1 MQKGCGCEVIGSRQK
16 RTRTRKKKRPG
27 RIILLGIVLVGAGWG
42 AWQFL
47 PNFSHEEPEW
57 IGQKKPVFIEGQ
69 WSGYTARG
77 SGDTLKLP
85 LPLVREQINAYA
97 YGDPDGE
104 TAILTT
110 PSELLVMTQG
120 DEQAR
125 LNGESY
131 ALGSSLEESDGML
144 YIPVEPLEQLYG
156 IQIAEES
163 PDGSVIVLKAGNEF
177 RTGSATDGGL
187 FSSPKLRS
195 DHTIKAPAVADLEDG
210 TPLRIWSEQDG
221 WLYAQTDEGRS
232 GYIPA
237 DEVKI
242 GGEEKVP
249 VLEVAET
256 AAAKEW
262 SDKKINLAWEAVYER
277 KPSPDVIEEMQG
289 INVVSPTWFELKDSA
304 GNVKSKADSAYV
316 GRAHNRDKQVWG
328 LFSNSFEADW
338 TRDMLSD
345 YSTRAVAIRQ
355 VLDYAAEYK
364 LDGINLDFENV
375 YTEDKEP
382 FVEFVREFTV
392 QAHQAGLIVSVDV
405 TPKSNSEMWS
415 AFLDRRA
422 LGETVDFMMVM
433 AYDEHWA
440 SSPNAGSVA
449 SLPWVETS
457 VTRILEEDNVPASKL
472 VLGIPLYTRVWT
484 ETEENGETKVSSSA
498 IGMESSQRL
507 LTENGAK
514 QELLED
520 IGQNYAEYEDK
531 EDGTKKRVW
540 LEDGGSLARRIEL
553 AKKHE
558 LAGVASW
565 TRSFASAEAWKVL
578 RTINEK

>member
-1 MQKGCGCEVIGSRQK
+1 MIGSRQK

-27 RIILLGIVLVGAGWG
+27 RIILLGIVIVGAGWG

-47 PNFSHEEPEW
+47 PSFSHEEPEW
-57 IGQKKPVFIEGQ
+57 IGQQKPIFIEGQ

-77 SGDTLKLP
+77 SGDSLKLP

-110 PSELLVMTQG
+110 PGELLVMTQG
-120 DEQAR
+120 KEQAE
-125 LNGESY
+125 LNGDSY
-131 ALGSSLEESDGML
+131 ALGSSLEKVDDVL

-163 PDGSVIVLKAGNEF
+163 PEGSVIVLKAGNEF
-177 RTGSATDGGL
+177 RTGTAADGGL

-195 DHTIKAPAVADLEDG
+195 DRTIKSPAIADLEDG
-210 TPLRIWSEQDG
+210 MPLRIWNEQDG
-221 WLYAQTDEGRS
+221 WLYAQTEEGRS

-237 DEVKI
+237 SEVKI
-242 GGEEKVP
+242 GNEEKVP
-249 VLEVAET
+249 AIEVAET

-262 SDKKINLAWEAVYER
+262 SNKKINLAWEAVYER
-277 KPSPDVIEEMQG
+277 KANPDVIEEMQG
-289 INVVSPTWFELKDSA
+289 INVVSPTWFELEDGA
-304 GNVKSKADSAYV
+304 GNVKNKADSAYV

-345 YSTRAVAIRQ
+345 YATRAVAIRQ

-392 QAHQAGLIVSVDV
+392 QAHKVGLTVSVDV
-405 TPKSNSEMWS
+405 TPKSNTEMWS

-457 VTRILEEDNVPASKL
+457 VQRILEEDAVPASKL

-498 IGMESSQRL
+498 VGMETSQRL
-507 LTENGAK
+507 VAENGAK
-514 QELLED
+514 QELLDD
-520 IGQNYAEYEDK
+520 IGQHYAEYEDK
-531 EDGTKKRVW
+531 EDGTKKRIW
-540 LEDGGSLARRIEL
+540 LEDGESLTRRIEL

-565 TRSFASAEAWKVL
+565 TRSFASAEAWEVL